1 MNTQYIKALLDL
13 RRTIDNRIDNEIEET
28 LRGREDSKR
37 LMESIEYNL
46 CEKKRFIYETTNE

>member
-28 LRGREDSKR
+28 LRGREDSER

-46 CEKKRFIYETTNE
+46 LLTS

>member
-28 LRGREDSKR
+28 LKGY
-37 LMESIEYNL
+37 IEK
-46 CEKKRFIYETTNE
+46 EKKGNG